1 MTSRA
6 FTYNPT
12 EVAVTGTI
20 LHGNLLIQEDPLDY
34 SSKPGNFV
42 WWQGPDED
50 LGYVIA
56 TTFPAGTRSTP
67 VGNVGTVRFWRTQA
81 FDDAQFINLAN
92 IVTGQSFLDTASAVT
107 WLHANS
113 YWTSYSTTYSLVSLY
128 EARNQSSYPFPYS
141 FPYDGNTW
149 FDLSA
154 ENNDASLTD
163 ASFDA
168 ETFHMYFNNAYAS
181 IGQPISGNQ
190 YSIVA
195 WITPFSTT
203 GARNIVSSQNS
214 VFWIN
219 SGTLH
224 GGVGGSY
231 FLVSESGITEQQ
243 YFVALTFNGDTNTMT
258 LYVDGSQVDQN
269 TNVTQNYTPENTFI
283 GSHYVGS
290 NVSFF
295 EGFIDYVAIYE
306 GELSASTVSSIYTNT
321 YSTYAD

>member
-6 FTYNPT
+6 FAYNPT
-12 EVAVTGTI
+12 EVTVSGTI
-20 LHGNLLIQEDPLDY
+20 LHGNLLIQDLPNDY
-34 SSKPGNFV
+34 SSKPGGYT

-81 FDDAQFINLAN
+81 FDDVQFINLAN
-92 IVTGQSFLDTASAVT
+92 TVTGQSFLDTASAVT
-107 WLHANS
+107 WLHSNS
-113 YWTSYSTTYSLVSLY
+113 YWTSYAATYSLVSLY
-128 EARNQSSYPFPYS
+128 EARNLSSYPSPYTGS
-141 FPYDGNTW
+141 TW

-154 ENNDASLTD
+154 EANDASLTNT
-163 ASFDA
+163 SFDI

-190 YSIVA
+190 YSIAA

-219 SGTLH
+219 SGTLY

-231 FLVSESGITEQQ
+231 TLVSEPIVESQR
-243 YFVALTFNGDTNTMT
+243 YFVALTFNGDSNTMT
-258 LYVDGSQVDQN
+258 LYMDGVQVDQN
-269 TNVTQNYTPENTFI
+269 TNVTQNYTAENTFI
-283 GSHYVGS
+283 GSHYVGT

-295 EGFIDYVAIYE
+295 EGFIDYVAIYD
-306 GELSASTVSSIYTNT
+306 GELSAGTISSIYTNT
-321 YSTYAD
+321 SPTYVN

>member
-6 FTYNPT
+6 FAYNPSET
-12 EVAVTGTI
+12 SVTGTI
-20 LHGNLLIQEDPLDY
+20 LHGNLLIEDLTNDY
-34 SSKPGNFV
+34 SSKPGGYT

-81 FDDAQFINLAN
+81 FDDTQFINLAN
-92 IVTGQSFLDTASAVT
+92 TVTGQSFVDTASAAT

-113 YWTSYSTTYSLVSLY
+113 YWTSYVATYSLVSLY
-128 EARNQSSYPFPYS
+128 EARNLSSYPSPYTGS
-141 FPYDGNTW
+141 TW
-149 FDLSA
+149 FDVSA
-154 ENNDASLTD
+154 ANNDATLVNT
-163 ASFDA
+163 SFDI
-168 ETFHMYFNNAYAS
+168 ETFSMYFNTAYAS
-181 IGQPISGNQ
+181 IGQPISGNA

-195 WITPFSTT
+195 WITAFSTV

-219 SGTLH
+219 SGTLY

-231 FLVSESGITEQQ
+231 TLVSEPILESQR
-243 YFVALTFNGDTNTMT
+243 YFVALTFNGDSNTMT
-258 LYVDGSQVDQN
+258 LYMDGVQVDQN
-269 TNVTQNYTPENTFI
+269 TNVTQNYTAENTFI
-283 GSHYVGS
+283 GSHYVGT

-295 EGFIDYVAIYE
+295 EGLIDYVAIYD
-306 GELSASTVSSIYTNT
+306 GELSAGTVSSIYTNT
-321 YSTYAD
+321 YPTYVN

>member
-81 FDDAQFINLAN
+81 FDDVQFINLAN
-92 IVTGQSFLDTASAVT
+92 TVTGQSFLDTASAVT

-128 EARNQSSYPFPYS
+128 EARNQSSYPS
-141 FPYDGNTW
+141 PYDGSTW

-154 ENNDASLTD
+154 ENNDASLTNT
-163 ASFDA
+163 SFDI
-168 ETFHMYFNNAYAS
+168 EMFSMYFNTAYAS

-195 WITPFSTT
+195 WITPFATN
-203 GARNIVSSQNS
+203 GAHNIVSSQNN

-219 SGTLH
+219 SGTLY

-231 FLVSESGITEQQ
+231 TLVSESGINDSQR

-295 EGFIDYVAIYE
+295 EGLIDYVAIYE

-321 YSTYAD
+321 YSAYVN

>member
-12 EVAVTGTI
+12 EVTVAGTI

-81 FDDAQFINLAN
+81 FDDVQFINLAN
-92 IVTGQSFLDTASAVT
+92 TVTGQSFLDTASAVT

-113 YWTSYSTTYSLVSLY
+113 YWTSYSSTYSLVSLY
-128 EARNQSSYPFPYS
+128 EARNQSSYPSPYTGS
-141 FPYDGNTW
+141 TW
-149 FDLSA
+149 LDLSA
-154 ENNDASLTD
+154 EANDASLTNT
-163 ASFDA
+163 SFDS

-231 FLVSESGITEQQ
+231 FTVSEPIVESQL
-243 YFVALTFNGDTNTMT
+243 YFVALTFNGDSNTMT
-258 LYVDGSQVDQN
+258 LYMDGVQVDQN

-283 GSHYVGS
+283 GSHYIGV
-290 NVSFF
+290 NTSFF
-295 EGFIDYVAIYE
+295 EGFIDYVAIYD
-306 GELSASTVSSIYTNT
+306 GELSAGTISSIYTNT
-321 YSTYAD
+321 SPTYAN